1 MNSICL
7 NGKIISSSQPVL
19 MADNK
24 SYRYGDGIF
33 ETMKVYKGKFLLE
46 ELHVERLLRG
56 IRILKLEMP
65 SLLTIE
71 KLLEQVIQLC
81 LKNKCVQLARVR
93 LSLFRG
99 NGGVYEGDNLLH
111 YLIECWPLN
120 ESLNQLN
127 ENGLVIG
134 LFPDA
139 RKSCDV
145 FANIKSA
152 SYLPYAMAAR
162 YAKENKW
169 NDCLL
174 MNTFDRIADATIAN
188 LFLIQNNH
196 IITPAL
202 EEGPVAGVM
211 RNYLFTQL
219 AEAGYTLEE
228 GKVTADDLLTADELF
243 LTNAI
248 TGIRWVKNYA
258 NKTYSCNQTTKIY
271 NQFVKT
277 ILS

>member
-1 MNSICL
+1 
-7 NGKIISSSQPVL
+7 
-19 MADNK
+19 
-24 SYRYGDGIF
+24 
-33 ETMKVYKGKFLLE
+33 LE
-46 ELHVERLLRG
+46 ALHVERLLTG
-56 IRILKLEMP
+56 IQLLKLEIP
-65 SLLTIE
+65 SLLSTE
-71 KLLEQVIQLC
+71 KLMEQVIQLC
-81 LKNKCVQLARVR
+81 VKNKCAELARVR
-93 LSLFRG
+93 LSIFRG
-99 NGGVYEGDNLLH
+99 NGGVYEGDNQLH

-120 ESLNQLN
+120 DTLNQLN

-174 MNTFDRIADATIAN
+174 LNTHDRIADATIAN
-188 LFLIQNNH
+188 LFLIQNNR

-202 EEGPVAGVM
+202 AEGPVAGVM
-211 RNYLFTQL
+211 RNYLLTQL
-219 AEAGYTLEE
+219 AKAEYLVIE
-228 GKVTADDLLTADELF
+228 GKVTTDDLLAADELF

-248 TGIRWVKNYA
+248 TGIRWVKSYA
-258 NKTYSCNQTTKIY
+258 DKTYSCNQTTKIY
-271 NQFVKT
+271 NQFIKT
-277 ILS
+277 IFS